1 MVMVCRMCEQQPMT
15 QLLRQVSKSI
25 LSEGGVVRGFTNL
38 GDRVLVRNQTSE
50 DNVHHNVGRF
60 MQVEFYASPQTK
72 NIAELTARD
81 SGEVLRLF
89 TLKVK
94 EDDYFKRIMG
104 QVNSELSPFK
114 DEETRDSLFMREML
128 DHYRKTEDFKD
139 STSDRQV
146 ERNDKSVHAY
156 LKQMEV
162 KSSGDEDL
170 KTLQSLQEG
179 EIRRDHEKVQEY
191 LVRRLQNMPKAM

>member
-1 MVMVCRMCEQQPMT
+1 MVMVCRMAEQQPMT

-38 GDRVLVRNQTSE
+38 GDRVLVRNRTTE
-50 DNVHHNVGRF
+50 DGIHHNVGRF
-60 MQVEFYASPQTK
+60 MQIEFYASPQTK

-81 SGEVLRLF
+81 SSEVLRLF

-94 EDDYFKRIMG
+94 EEDYFKRIMG
-104 QVNSELSPFK
+104 QVNAELSPFK
-114 DEETRDSLFMREML
+114 DEETRDSLFMREMI

-139 STSDRQV
+139 STTDRQI
-146 ERNDKSVHAY
+146 ERNDKTVHAY

-162 KSSGDEDL
+162 TNSTNKDL
-170 KTLQSLQEG
+170 
-179 EIRRDHEKVQEY
+179 
-191 LVRRLQNMPKAM
+191 